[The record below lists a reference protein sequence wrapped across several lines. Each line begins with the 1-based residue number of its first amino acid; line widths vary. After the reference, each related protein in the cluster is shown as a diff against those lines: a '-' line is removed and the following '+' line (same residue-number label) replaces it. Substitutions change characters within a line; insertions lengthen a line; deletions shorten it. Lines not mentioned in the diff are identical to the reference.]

1 MSRRFMARLRA
12 FPASFLACGAL
23 FAAPQTAPPAA
34 IQIRI
39 LEGDGAINSI
49 RLHHAHDPV
58 VQVLDAS
65 GTPVSGVT
73 VTFLLPALGAGG
85 VFQDNG
91 LSLTVETG
99 ARGMAAAHGLRP
111 NRIAGPFR
119 IRVTA
124 SWQGQPA
131 TASLVETN
139 AEPVAK
145 SGSSK
150 KVVILAL
157 IGGAAAAGI
166 AVAAHG
172 SNKSSN
178 SDTAASASAAGVS
191 TGATIVSGAPSLGP
205 PH

>member
-1 MSRRFMARLRA
+1 MARLRA

-85 VFQDNG
+85 FHASG
-91 LSLTVETG
+91 SF
-99 ARGMAAAHGLRP
+99 
-111 NRIAGPFR
+111 FR
-119 IRVTA
+119 ITTCLI
-124 SWQGQPA
+124 SGPSYLPA
-131 TASLVETN
+131 CATD
-139 AEPVAK
+139 
-145 SGSSK
+145 
-150 KVVILAL
+150 L
-157 IGGAAAAGI
+157 ICERQRRMMIFAGADKPLRIFA
-166 AVAAHG
+166 
-172 SNKSSN
+172 
-178 SDTAASASAAGVS
+178 
-191 TGATIVSGAPSLGP
+191 GAPGGP
-205 PH
+205 GACVNA

>member
-1 MSRRFMARLRA
+1 MSRRFTARLRA
-12 FPASFLACGAL
+12 FSAALLVCAALSAAS
-23 FAAPQTAPPAA
+23 QTAQPPA

-49 RLHHAHDPV
+49 RLHRAHDPV
-58 VQVLDAS
+58 VQVLNAS
-65 GTPVSGVT
+65 GSPLAGAT

-85 VFQDNG
+85 TFQDNG
-91 LSLTVETG
+91 LSLTVQTD
-99 ARGMAAAHGLRP
+99 ARGMAAARALRP

-131 TASLVETN
+131 TASLTETN

-150 KVVILAL
+150 KIIIVAL

-166 AVAAHG
+166 AAAAHG
-172 SNKSSN
+172 GKSSN
-178 SDTAASASAAGVS
+178 SDAGAAATAAGGS
-191 TGATIVSGAPSLGP
+191 TGVTIVSGSPSLGP